1 MHAMPLT
8 SLFARLRWVLAVAA
22 LAAGSAH
29 AQNFLWEVTALANR
43 AYLFGTLHAG
53 RKDWYPLPRA
63 VEEALADSQVLVV
76 EADISDPKALAAS
89 GEAMVYKPPDS
100 LRRHVSPADY
110 ARLLKLL
117 PRYRIPESD
126 VQHMKPF
133 MAVSL
138 LVFSEWARQGYVPQL
153 GVDAYLL
160 ARAHANKMPVVELEG
175 VENQMRMMDSLT
187 DAESRTLFSGTLG
200 ALESGLTAE
209 QIRGMVNAWQ
219 VGDPALMLEVARR
232 YNERVQGAAAFEE
245 KFVWSHHDAM
255 IAKIEGYLNDS
266 AARHFIAVGA
276 LHLAGPRGLVEQLR
290 ARGYVVRQIFVDP
303 RGGKPK

>member
-1 MHAMPLT
+1 MHLT
-8 SLFARLRWVLAVAA
+8 PFFSRLRWVIAVAA

-29 AQNFLWEVTALANR
+29 AQNFLWEVTSLANR

-76 EADISDPKALAAS
+76 EADISKMKEMAES
-89 GEAMVYKPPDS
+89 SEATLYKPPDS
-100 LRRHVSPADY
+100 LRHHVTPADY

-117 PRYRIPESD
+117 PRYRISESE
-126 VQHMKPF
+126 VARMKPF

-153 GVDAYLL
+153 GVDAYLI
-160 ARAHANKMPVVELEG
+160 AKAHAEKKPVVELEG

-187 DAESRTLFSGTLG
+187 DAESRTLFAGTLG

-209 QIRGMVNAWQ
+209 QIRGMVEAWQ

-232 YNERVQGAAAFEE
+232 YNERVNGAAEFEE

-255 IAKIEGYLNDS
+255 LARIEGYLNETK
-266 AARHFIAVGA
+266 ARHFIAVGA

-290 ARGYVVRQIFVDP
+290 ARGYMVRQIFVDP
-303 RGGKPK
+303 RGEKQK